1 MLHYLVSG
9 LDIGDGVD
17 PGLAELVPAGRHQP
31 RPQLLQP
38 LAEPGGQHHVHQEV
52 DGAVKHQQKLRCK
65 ATLIQLGDILWM
77 VRIPISFRTK

>member
-31 RPQLLQP
+31 RPQVLQP
-38 LAEPGGQHHVHQEV
+38 LAEPGGQHHIHQEV
-52 DGAVKHQQKLRCK
+52 DRAVDHQQKLGCK
-65 ATLIQLGDILWM
+65 TTLKQLGDILWM